1 MLAFFFPFTS
11 CTIILDVNPEL
22 IFFEGKRFSLSNTQ
36 MFAILEGVD
45 ASSKTSF
52 LTNLFKVDDKI
63 ECGFSA
69 TIGRMGSTVLNFVK
83 NGRRDFA
90 TVMRNVNLAVIK
102 WSWTCSL
109 RFLKDWLVGILIFGF
124 AKMQLT
130 QLTIWG
136 QIYSAFPATGTSSN
150 QHVLQKVQWPHITPC

>member
-36 MFAILEGVD
+36 LFAILEGVD

-69 TIGRMGSTVLNFVK
+69 TIGRMGLTVLNFVK

-102 WSWTCSL
+102 WS
-109 RFLKDWLVGILIFGF
+109 
-124 AKMQLT
+124 
-130 QLTIWG
+130 
-136 QIYSAFPATGTSSN
+136 
-150 QHVLQKVQWPHITPC
+150 

>member
-1 MLAFFFPFTS
+1 MLQWAAFLAA
-11 CTIILDVNPEL
+11 CCIIFQQHKIL
-22 IFFEGKRFSLSNTQ
+22 ILTLKFVYLQHACFLLSFYFLHDNFGCKPGIDLLCEGKRFSLSNTQ
-36 MFAILEGVD
+36 LFAILEGVD

-69 TIGRMGSTVLNFVK
+69 TIGRMGLTVLNFVK

-102 WSWTCSL
+102 WS
-109 RFLKDWLVGILIFGF
+109 
-124 AKMQLT
+124 
-130 QLTIWG
+130 
-136 QIYSAFPATGTSSN
+136 
-150 QHVLQKVQWPHITPC
+150 